1 MTDSIELIGLL
12 AATLTTIAF
21 IPQVFKVI
29 KTKSSDGLSLTT
41 YLIFIIGVGL
51 WLIYGLIKSS
61 ISMIIGNGITFIL
74 AFLIIYYILKFFG
87 CLVHASVC

>member
-1 MTDSIELIGLL
+1 MIDNIELIGLL

-74 AFLIIYYILKFFG
+74 AFLIIYYILRNKK
-87 CLVHASVC
+87 SN

>member
-1 MTDSIELIGLL
+1 MIDNIELIGLL
-12 AATLTTIAF
+12 AAALTTIAF

-74 AFLIIYYILKFFG
+74 AFLIIYYILRNKK
-87 CLVHASVC
+87 SN